1 MEILLKLI
9 DDQYPNKGVKR
20 VRDSCRGVVV
30 NNDGKI
36 ALTHLYVESDAFG
49 GRDYYELP
57 GGGKKEG
64 ETPLAAAMRE
74 MEEELGVQVE
84 LVKEIGIIHDYYNLI
99 FQENNSYYYLFK
111 VLAYTKQHL
120 EVRESALIDRIEWV
134 SIDEAIEYYRQFSK
148 LGVGLLV
155 KRRELPILE
164 IAKKLLNNI

>member
-84 LVKEIGIIHDYYNLI
+84 LVKEIGIVHDYYNLI

-111 VLAYTKQHL
+111 VLALHQATF
-120 EVRESALIDRIEWV
+120 RS
-134 SIDEAIEYYRQFSK
+134 S
-148 LGVGLLV
+148 
-155 KRRELPILE
+155 
-164 IAKKLLNNI
+164 